1 MAENFKSDEG
11 KRYSSTESTKS
22 PRQDELKETHMK
34 KYHN

>member
-22 PRQDELKETHMK
+22 PRQDEIKESHMK